1 MATTTTNYGWAIPQS
16 TDLVKDGATAIATLG
31 SAIDTSINTAL
42 GTKKAGMVLLNTTS
56 FSAVST
62 VSAPANTFTSTYD
75 HYRIVWNVTAS
86 AASNTEMQFRLRAS
100 GTDDTATNYHFSTY
114 GLRVNGA
121 TGQFSGTGVNKW
133 SFTYGAT
140 GARQSASIDIYAP
153 KLAQLT
159 KYTCLSFGDD
169 GTAAIQY
176 HSGGYFNATTSFD
189 SFSIIPMASN
199 MTGEM
204 SVYGYNK

>member
-1 MATTTTNYGWAIPQS
+1 MATTTPNYGWPVPTS
-16 TDLVKDGATAIATLG
+16 TDLVKNGATAIEALG
-31 SAIDTSINTAL
+31 DAIDATVFAL
-42 GTKKAGMVLLNTTS
+42 PSGGLTKINTTS
-56 FSAVST
+56 FTTASS

-86 AASNTEMQFRLRAS
+86 AVSNTEMQFRLRAA

-153 KLAQLT
+153 KLAALT

-204 SVYGYNK
+204 TVYGYAK